1 MGGFCMRVIV
11 LVGTS
16 GTGKSYQAMH
26 VAKAKNIKYI
36 IDDGLLIK
44 ENKVLAGYSAKR
56 EKSKMAAIKRALF
69 IDNNHRLEVK
79 QAIDKENPEGI
90 LILGTSEK
98 MVYSI
103 AQTLELGDV
112 TEKIYIEDIATEEDI
127 KTAKKSRK
135 KEGKHII
142 PVPTFEIKKEF
153 SGYFLNPL
161 KVFKRM
167 GRDETQEAEKSVVRP
182 TFSYLGKYTISDRV
196 VRELIFYAAN
206 KIIGIYKIDHVDI
219 TNTQEGLTI
228 ELEVKIVYGNPIR
241 ALMER
246 LQEQVKY
253 EVEEMTSFNIIS
265 VNVDVKSLVI
275 CD

>member
-1 MGGFCMRVIV
+1 MRVIV